1 MKALLYVQHLLGTGH
16 VRRAALLTRAL
27 AAHKACVTVAYG
39 GFPVGGVDFGPA
51 RVVHLPP
58 ARAAD
63 AAFSAIVDVDG
74 RPIDDAWRAAR
85 RNALLSL
92 FDEQQPDI
100 LLVET
105 FPFGR
110 RQFRFELA
118 PLLDAARAAR
128 ALGPSPLIAS
138 SVRDILIK
146 KADPKKHDDMAAM
159 ARRWFDLVLVHGDP
173 AFIPF
178 EATFPPT
185 PAVADLIRYTGY
197 VAPDRE
203 PPSPSGDDG
212 LGEVV
217 VSVGGGAVGF
227 NLLRTALMARP
238 LSAAADR
245 IWRLLL
251 GADLTPE
258 SVAAL
263 HDMAAAQG
271 PGVILEP
278 ARPDFPGLLGRC
290 LLSISQ
296 AGYNTVMD
304 ILKVG
309 CRAIV
314 VPFAAGGETEQAERA
329 RRLAARGLLIVLDE
343 AALTPQTLA
352 ETVDKAMAG
361 PPPAAEGMTL
371 PVDGAARS
379 AALLIDH
386 ARNLGKARCGTMI

>member
-16 VRRAALLTRAL
+16 VRRAALLARAL
-27 AAHKACVTVAYG
+27 ANRDVNVTVAYG
-39 GFPVGGVDFGPA
+39 GFPVSGVDFGPA
-51 RVVHLPP
+51 RIVPLPP

-63 AAFSAIVDVDG
+63 AAFSAVLDAEG
-74 RPIDDAWRAAR
+74 RPIGEAWKGAR
-85 RNALLSL
+85 RDALLAL
-92 FDEQQPDI
+92 FLRQEADI
-100 LLVET
+100 LLIET

-118 PLLDAARAAR
+118 PLLDAARDAR
-128 ALGPSPLIAS
+128 PRPVIAS
-138 SVRDILIK
+138 SVRDILIR

-178 EATFPPT
+178 EATFPPA
-185 PAVADLIRYTGY
+185 PAIADLIRYTGY
-197 VAPDRE
+197 VAPDRD
-203 PPSPSGDDG
+203 PPAPPGDDG
-212 LGEVV
+212 HGEVV

-227 NLLRTALMARP
+227 DLLRTTLRARP
-238 LSAAADR
+238 MSAAAHR
-245 IWRLLL
+245 RWRLLL
-251 GADLTPE
+251 GADLAPE
-258 SVAAL
+258 HIAAL
-263 HDMAAAQG
+263 RDMAAAQG

-304 ILKVG
+304 ILKAG

-329 RRLAARGLLIVLDE
+329 WRLADRGLLAVLEE
-343 AALTPQTLA
+343 AALTPQALA
-352 ETVDKAMAG
+352 EAVDNVLAG
-361 PPPAAEGMTL
+361 PPPAAAAPGL

-379 AALLIDH
+379 AALLIDY
-386 ARNLGKARCGTMI
+386 ARKAAAAPI